1 MEAVLEIAVLIGFVL
16 LLYALSDLLFRW
28 MGVGALAW
36 GSRAEPKIALTFDD
50 GPSERTLAILELLRH
65 NGVKATF
72 FLTGQRAEQRPELVE
87 RLRQDGHQ
95 LEAHGYWHRPAVA
108 MAPWT
113 EWAHI
118 ARSPGLLYRPPW
130 GIHSPFTRPFT
141 ALLGKQVALWDTESR
156 DWLEESP
163 AEIAARLV
171 FYTKPGSVLLFHD
184 GPERTL
190 KVLEHLLPRLKELG
204 YQPVRMDELKMQP
217 LGLRGG
223 ILRALQGF
231 DERYDHEHGNFRAG
245 FGPHHIFRLEKK
257 PFPGPP
263 VENIPVGV
271 PCYEIHLESARLSE
285 LNPIQVIRVFRQSL
299 KEVAKHVQADS
310 EIRLVYGYSY
320 LAQGARFVGFSS
332 APLPTKERLIATLAS
347 SWFRW
352 LYRGEIP
359 KRGQPETALSYMTR
373 EALLSRYGQVSEDG
387 TRA

>member
-1 MEAVLEIAVLIGFVL
+1 MEAILEIAVLIGFIL

-72 FLTGQRAEQRPELVE
+72 FLTGQRAEQRPELVDK
-87 RLRQDGHQ
+87 LRQDGHQ
-95 LEAHGYWHRPAVA
+95 LEAHGFWHRPAIG

-118 ARSPGLLYRPPW
+118 ARSPGRLYRPPW
-130 GIHSPFTRPFT
+130 GSHSLFTRPFA
-141 ALLGKQVALWDTESR
+141 ALLGRRIALWDTESR

-171 FYTKPGSVLLFHD
+171 FYTKPGSVLLLHD

-204 YQPVRMDELKMQP
+204 YQPVRIDELKIQP

-245 FGPHHIFRLEKK
+245 FGPYHIFRLEKK

-263 VENIPVGV
+263 VESIPVGA

-285 LNPIQVIRVFRQSL
+285 LSPVQVIRVFRQSL
-299 KEVAKHVQADS
+299 KEVAKYVQADS
-310 EIRLVYGYSY
+310 EIRLVYGYSH

-332 APLPTKERLIATLAS
+332 APLPAKERLIATLAS
-347 SWFRW
+347 SWFLW
-352 LYRGEIP
+352 LYRGEMP
-359 KRGQPETALSYMTR
+359 KRGRPETALSYMTR
-373 EALLSRYGQVSEDG
+373 EALLSRYG
-387 TRA
+387 